1 MPPKEQLASEHQRE
15 TAFLRHLIRYDNT
28 AERDRLEERITQIQ
42 RDERCVRRGVWL
54 MALFTTVAVTGL
66 GYAVIL
72 LDDFPQNKSQF
83 IFKVFGALGLGSLIS
98 LLAFVGLWGGY
109 RAELDRRRE
118 ECRRLVTTLLETR
131 LGKPQTVPVRAA
143 VKEQESNS
151 GERIRNPAEAKQS
164 LLTTMPDPENEDCNV
179 MP

>member
-1 MPPKEQLASEHQRE
+1 MPPKEQLASEHEKE

-28 AERDRLEERITQIQ
+28 ADRDRLEERITQIQ
-42 RDERCVRRGVWL
+42 RDQRCVRRGLWL
-54 MALFTTVAVTGL
+54 MAVLTAVAVTGL

-98 LLAFVGLWGGY
+98 LLAFAGLWGAY

-131 LGKPQTVPVRAA
+131 LGKPQTMQVGGA
-143 VKEQESNS
+143 VEQQESNGS
-151 GERIRNPAEAKQS
+151 ERIRITA
-164 LLTTMPDPENEDCNV
+164 
-179 MP
+179 